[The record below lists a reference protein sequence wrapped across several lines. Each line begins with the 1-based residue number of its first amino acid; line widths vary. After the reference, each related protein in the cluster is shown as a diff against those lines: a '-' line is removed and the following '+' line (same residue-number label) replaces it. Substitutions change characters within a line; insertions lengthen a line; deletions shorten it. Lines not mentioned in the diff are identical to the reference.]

1 MRDILREELRPVVSE
16 LHVGKHDRRC
26 IVEKEGRG
34 DIVSVYMCVCV
45 CVCVYVCVHVC
56 INYVCVYACEC
67 MCVCPCF

>member
-45 CVCVYVCVHVC
+45 CVRVCACVCACVCKLCVCV
-56 INYVCVYACEC
+56 CV
-67 MCVCPCF
+67 